1 MKKQILAAVLVLA
14 VVFSSLAAELAPP
27 AAGTPRIKL
36 AQATINASLPAGV
49 PFDVKPSHGGQNA
62 GYVLTYLVQGKGLTQ
77 IDASS
82 LKIATATAGGA
93 DIASTASG
101 RPACRVSTTPAP
113 RVASGGEWGTF
124 SIEINPE
131 GGVKGAF
138 PTVHGTIDVV
148 CATGVDEQT
157 LALDVAPGSTVST
170 VGLVFKSTT
179 AQGFFGGETYGIQ
192 VAGDL
197 SALASLEVVDG
208 GKTLKSNGHMTMG
221 GTTTYQY
228 PQPASSAVTLKIS
241 VNQGTS
247 RQTIRF

>member
-1 MKKQILAAVLVLA
+1 MKKQILAAALVLA
-14 VVFSSLAAELAPP
+14 AVYSSLAAEPASP
-27 AAGTPRIKL
+27 AAGAPRIKL
-36 AQATINASLPAGV
+36 AQATVNAPLPDGV
-49 PFDVKPSHGGQNA
+49 PFEVKPSHVGQNA
-62 GYVLTYLVQGKGLTQ
+62 GYVLTYLVQGKGLTH

-82 LKIATATAGGA
+82 FKVATATAGGA

-101 RPACRVSTTPAP
+101 RPSCRVSTAPAP

-131 GGVKGAF
+131 GGVKGVV

-148 CATGVDEQT
+148 CSTGVDEQT
-157 LALDVAPGSTVST
+157 LTLDVAQGSTVST

-179 AQGFFGGETYGIQ
+179 AQGFFGGESYGIQ

-208 GKTLKSNGHMTMG
+208 GKTLKSNAHMTMG

-228 PQPASSAVTLKIS
+228 PQPTSSSLTLKIS